1 MVQEPYEMGY
11 RAVKMMVD
19 IIKGKDVPAVTNT
32 ETKVIRKQ
40 DLPLRPARNYEVEH
54 D

>member
-1 MVQEPYEMGY
+1 MGY

-19 IIKGKDVPAVTNT
+19 IRKGNNVPSVINT

-40 DLPLRPARNYEVEH
+40 DLPLRPSRNYEVNH